1 MRKQSSRQVN
11 DLSTPVLL
19 LQGQLWTLVDQRILQ
34 VGHVGRLLVHHR
46 MIVPWL
52 QSGTP
57 RRQVLTSIKELQK
70 FLHVNEAALVENAS

>member
-1 MRKQSSRQVN
+1 MLSLSKSSSG
-11 DLSTPVLL
+11 LSSSLYFTK
-19 LQGQLWTLVDQRILQ
+19 GQRWKVGERFIKI
-34 VGHVGRLLVHHR
+34 GHVGRLLVHHR